1 MANQDSDLKQKAFWY
16 QFITAGI
23 DESNPHLFSRILL
36 VNSLLYV
43 VAFAQFG
50 FVLVHLFMTHNAPL
64 VIANSLGVLFII
76 FNILYVRKTKSIVL
90 AGHLASIVVL
100 LFFLFF
106 LPETQNQDLSIAWLF
121 LVPIF
126 VVMLN
131 GWKIGLFYVLF
142 LYLYAV
148 PMAYSGIG
156 EWQSG
161 DWSEISFLRFI
172 VVLTI
177 SCLLAVLIDFSQDL
191 SNNRELKIRAK
202 EAKYLSELRTLS
214 ITDAL
219 TGLYNRHYLNQIITS
234 KIGNLKGQNHCLI
247 FFIVDIDWFKK
258 YNDFYG
264 HQAGDDVIKKVADCI
279 RSYVHRENDLVFRLG
294 GEEFGGL
301 VESRNIK
308 ETQQWLTKMVDEIRK
323 LEMPHSPEVSQPFV
337 TISMG
342 VASSALVDMASFH
355 TLYKEGDD
363 ALYEA
368 KQTGRNKAVIH
379 SDCRANEAE
388 KSA

>member
-1 MANQDSDLKQKAFWY
+1 MANSNSSLNPKSFWY

-23 DESNPHLFSRILL
+23 DESNPHLYSRILL
-36 VNSLLYV
+36 LNSFLYVATLIQFSFVFFHFFISHNLSLMIANGLGVSLLIP
-43 VAFAQFG
+43 A
-50 FVLVHLFMTHNAPL
+50 
-64 VIANSLGVLFII
+64 
-76 FNILYVRKTKSIVL
+76 ILYVRKTKSILL
-90 AGHLASIVVL
+90 AGHLASIGVL

-106 LPETQNQDLSIAWLF
+106 LPETQNQDLSIAWVF

-131 GWKIGLFYVLF
+131 GWKIGLFYVLL

-156 EWQSG
+156 VWQSG
-161 DWSEISFLRFI
+161 VWSELSFVRFLA
-172 VVLTI
+172 VLTI
-177 SCLLAVLIDFSQDL
+177 SSLMAILIDFSQYL

-234 KIGNLKGQNHCLI
+234 KIARVKGQNHCLI

-258 YNDFYG
+258 YNDYYG
-264 HQAGDDVIKKVADCI
+264 HQAGDVVIKKVAD
-279 RSYVHRENDLVFRLG
+279 E
-294 GEEFGGL
+294 
-301 VESRNIK
+301 
-308 ETQQWLTKMVDEIRK
+308 
-323 LEMPHSPEVSQPFV
+323 
-337 TISMG
+337 
-342 VASSALVDMASFH
+342 
-355 TLYKEGDD
+355 

-368 KQTGRNKAVIH
+368 KQAGRNRAIIH
-379 SDCRANEAE
+379 SDCLENEIE
-388 KSA
+388 KFA

>member
-1 MANQDSDLKQKAFWY
+1 MANSNSSLNPKSFWY

-23 DESNPHLFSRILL
+23 DESNPHLYSRILL
-36 VNSLLYV
+36 LNSFLYVATLIQFSFVFFHFFISHNLSLMIANGLGVSLLIP
-43 VAFAQFG
+43 A
-50 FVLVHLFMTHNAPL
+50 
-64 VIANSLGVLFII
+64 
-76 FNILYVRKTKSIVL
+76 ILYVRKTKSILL
-90 AGHLASIVVL
+90 AGHLASIGVL

-106 LPETQNQDLSIAWLF
+106 LPETQNQDLSIAWVF

-131 GWKIGLFYVLF
+131 GWKIGLFYVLL

-156 EWQSG
+156 VWQSG
-161 DWSEISFLRFI
+161 VWSELSFVRFLA
-172 VVLTI
+172 VLTI
-177 SCLLAVLIDFSQDL
+177 SSLMAILIDFSQYL

-234 KIGNLKGQNHCLI
+234 KIARVKGQNHCLI

-258 YNDFYG
+258 YNDYYG
-264 HQAGDDVIKKVADCI
+264 HQAGDVVIKKVADCI
-279 RSYVHRENDLVFRLG
+279 RDYVHRENDLVFRLG

-308 ETQQWLTKMVDEIRK
+308 ETQQWLTKMVDEISK
-323 LEMPHSPEVSQPFV
+323 IQIPHSPEVSQPFV

-342 VASSALVDMASFH
+342 VAASSLVDMDSFQH
-355 TLYKEGDD
+355 LYKEADE

-368 KQTGRNKAVIH
+368 KQAGRNRAIIH
-379 SDCRANEAE
+379 SDCLENEIE
-388 KSA
+388 KFA